1 MMLKLEGYTLNTNKS
16 IVINLPFVILY
27 RLQFSSLSIF
37 FKENQFI
44 TSKRS
49 ELVGLTD
56 FVSSCGGLLGLFM
69 GVSILS
75 IVEFIYYF
83 SLRLFCS
90 IRSEKLKE
98 KSKMLPKLKSR
109 SNWVQSKQEKPWY
122 IGQ

>member
-1 MMLKLEGYTLNTNKS
+1 MQ
-16 IVINLPFVILY
+16 VA
-27 RLQFSSLSIF
+27 SLSIF

-56 FVSSCGGLLGLFM
+56 FVASCGGLLGLFM

-90 IRSEKLKE
+90 MRS
-98 KSKMLPKLKSR
+98 SKIENKPKILPKLKMR
-109 SNWVQSKQEKPWY
+109 SNFGRSKQMNRPETPWY
-122 IGQ
+122 IGK